1 MKQRPILIVDDEPE
15 IRQTLFDGLSTNG
28 YAIFLAENGEGALRL
43 FEQRPFDLIVLDVK
57 LPDRDGIQLLETMKN
72 RSAETPVIMMS
83 GYGTTQNAI
92 EAMRRGAF
100 DYLLKPFS
108 VDTIKQ
114 RIQVALKESLVRAE
128 VRPEVDRPE
137 MGRSETKDGLTS
149 SSPIITRDKRMLELM
164 EVCQRVAASKATV
177 LIQGE
182 SGTGKELY
190 ARYIHARSPQC
201 NGPFV
206 AVNCAS
212 LPETLFESELFGHEK
227 GAFTGALGRKI
238 GKFELAHGGTLL
250 LDEIS
255 EMSPFLQAK
264 ILRVLQEGEVDRVG
278 GKEPIPVDV
287 RVIATTNRDLEAC
300 IKKGE
305 FREDLYYRLNIISF
319 KLPPLRERAGDVD
332 LLVNHF
338 LGRYA
343 EQYNSRARSISERAW
358 TWLRKQPWQG
368 NVRQL
373 KNLMERAI
381 LMASGP
387 VLDLADFSATEQAGG
402 GAPEGQGAPV
412 TFSLREMEKNL
423 IFRALEQTN
432 GNRTHAAR
440 MLGISIRTLRNKLT
454 EYKDS
459 LPAMEMREAAGH

>member
-1 MKQRPILIVDDEPE
+1 
-15 IRQTLFDGLSTNG
+15 
-28 YAIFLAENGEGALRL
+28 
-43 FEQRPFDLIVLDVK
+43 
-57 LPDRDGIQLLETMKN
+57 
-72 RSAETPVIMMS
+72 MMS

-92 EAMRRGAF
+92 EAMRKGAF

-108 VDTIKQ
+108 VDIIKQ
-114 RIQVALKESLVRAE
+114 RIQMALKEECCPSRGPA
-128 VRPEVDRPE
+128 R
-137 MGRSETKDGLTS
+137 DGPARTS
-149 SSPIITRDKRMLELM
+149 GSPSFPIITRDKKMLELM
-164 EVCQRVAASKATV
+164 EVCQRVASSKATV

-190 ARYIHARSPQC
+190 ARYIHAQSPQC
-201 NGPFV
+201 EGPFV

-319 KLPPLRERAGDVD
+319 KLPPLRERAGDID
-332 LLVNHF
+332 LLVNYF
-338 LGRYA
+338 LKKYA
-343 EQYNSRARSISERAW
+343 DQYKSQAQSISERAW
-358 TWLRKQPWQG
+358 TWLRKQPWRG
-368 NVRQL
+368 NVREL
-373 KNLMERAI
+373 KNVLERAV
-381 LMASGP
+381 LMASEP
-387 VLDLADFSATEQAGG
+387 VLDLKDFCPMDQTGPEEPEATGRSVYVLSERDGKESDLQGVGADQRESDPRCQDAGDQHPDLEEQA
-402 GAPEGQGAPV
+402 E
-412 TFSLREMEKNL
+412 
-423 IFRALEQTN
+423 
-432 GNRTHAAR
+432 
-440 MLGISIRTLRNKLT
+440 
-454 EYKDS
+454 
-459 LPAMEMREAAGH
+459 

>member
-43 FEQRPFDLIVLDVK
+43 CDQRPFDLVVLDVK

-92 EAMRRGAF
+92 EAMRKGAF

-114 RIQVALKESLVRAE
+114 RIQMALKESVVRAE
-128 VRPEVDRPE
+128 GRPE
-137 MGRSETKDGLTS
+137 MGRPEMKSGLPPS

-164 EVCQRVAASKATV
+164 EVCQRVASSKATV

-201 NGPFV
+201 DGPFV

-278 GKEPIPVDV
+278 GKDPIPVDV

-319 KLPPLRERAGDVD
+319 KLPPLRERADDVD

-338 LGRYA
+338 LGKYA
-343 EQYNSRARSISERAW
+343 EQYKTQARSVSERAW

-368 NVRQL
+368 NVREL
-373 KNLMERAI
+373 KNLMERAV

-387 VLDLADFSATEQAGG
+387 VLDLTDFSATEQAGG
-402 GAPEGQGAPV
+402 GAPEGQGAPF

-423 IFRALEQTN
+423 IFRALEQTH
-432 GNRTHAAR
+432 GNRTHAAK
-440 MLGISIRTLRNKLT
+440 MLGISIRTLRNKLN

-459 LPAMEMREAAGH
+459 LPAMEMA

>member
-1 MKQRPILIVDDEPE
+1 MKQRTILIVDDEPE
-15 IRQTLFDGLSTNG
+15 IRETLFDGLSNNG
-28 YAIFLAENGEGALRL
+28 YAIFLAEDGEGALRL
-43 FEQRPFDLIVLDVK
+43 LDQRPFDLVVLDVK
-57 LPDRDGIQLLETMKN
+57 LPDRDGVQLLETIKN
-72 RSAETPVIMMS
+72 RSTETPVIMMS

-92 EAMRRGAF
+92 EAMRKGAF

-108 VDTIKQ
+108 VDLVKQ
-114 RIQVALKESLVRAE
+114 RIQMALKESLVR
-128 VRPEVDRPE
+128 PESQPE
-137 MGRSETKDGLTS
+137 IKGLPPS
-149 SSPIITRDKRMLELM
+149 SSLIITRDKRMLELM
-164 EVCQRVAASKATV
+164 EVCQRVASSKATV

-201 NGPFV
+201 EGPFV

-227 GAFTGALGRKI
+227 GAFTGALGKKI

-264 ILRVLQEGEVDRVG
+264 ILRVLQESEVDRIG

-319 KLPPLRERAGDVD
+319 KLPPLRERAGDID

-338 LGRYA
+338 LKKYA
-343 EQYNSRARSISERAW
+343 EQYRSRTQSVSERAW
-358 TWLRKQPWQG
+358 IWLRKQPWQG
-368 NVRQL
+368 NVREL
-373 KNLMERAI
+373 KNLLERAV
-381 LMASGP
+381 LMASEP
-387 VLDLADFSATEQAGG
+387 VLDLTDFSPTDQAGRDVSG
-402 GAPEGQGAPV
+402 GQGAPF

-423 IFRALEQTN
+423 IFKALEQTN
-432 GNRTHAAR
+432 GNRTHAAK
-440 MLGISIRTLRNKLT
+440 MLGISIRTLRNKLN

-459 LPAMEMREAAGH
+459 LPAMQAT

>member
-1 MKQRPILIVDDEPE
+1 MKQRTILIVDDEPE
-15 IRQTLFDGLSTNG
+15 IRETLFDGLSNNG
-28 YAIFLAENGEGALRL
+28 YAIFLAEDGEGALRL
-43 FEQRPFDLIVLDVK
+43 LDQRPFDLVVLDVK
-57 LPDRDGIQLLETMKN
+57 LPDRDGVQLLETIKN
-72 RSAETPVIMMS
+72 RSTETPVIMMS

-92 EAMRRGAF
+92 EAMRKGAF

-108 VDTIKQ
+108 VDLVKQ
-114 RIQVALKESLVRAE
+114 RIQMALKESLVR
-128 VRPEVDRPE
+128 PESQPE
-137 MGRSETKDGLTS
+137 IKGLPPPS
-149 SSPIITRDKRMLELM
+149 SLIITRDKRMLELM
-164 EVCQRVAASKATV
+164 EVCQRVASSKATV

-201 NGPFV
+201 EGPFV

-227 GAFTGALGRKI
+227 GAFTGALGKKI

-264 ILRVLQEGEVDRVG
+264 ILRVLQESEVDRIG

-319 KLPPLRERAGDVD
+319 KLPPLRERAGDID

-338 LGRYA
+338 LKKYA
-343 EQYNSRARSISERAW
+343 EQYRSRTQSVSERAW
-358 TWLRKQPWQG
+358 IWLRKQPWQG
-368 NVRQL
+368 NVREL
-373 KNLMERAI
+373 KNLLERAV
-381 LMASGP
+381 LMASEP
-387 VLDLADFSATEQAGG
+387 VLDLTDFSPTDQAGRDVSG
-402 GAPEGQGAPV
+402 GQGAPF

-423 IFRALEQTN
+423 IFKALEQTN
-432 GNRTHAAR
+432 GNRTHAAK
-440 MLGISIRTLRNKLT
+440 MLGISIRTLRNKLN

-459 LPAMEMREAAGH
+459 LPAMQAT

>member
-1 MKQRPILIVDDEPE
+1 MKQRPILIVDDESE
-15 IRQTLFDGLSTNG
+15 IRETLFEGLSNNG

-43 FEQRPFDLIVLDVK
+43 FDQRPFDLVVLDVK
-57 LPDRDGIQLLETMKN
+57 LPDRDGIQVLDTIKN

-92 EAMRRGAF
+92 EAMRKGAF

-108 VDTIKQ
+108 MDVIKQ
-114 RIQVALKESLVRAE
+114 RIQMALKEAVVRRE
-128 VRPEVDRPE
+128 SHPE
-137 MGRSETKDGLTS
+137 MTGFSPS
-149 SSPIITRDKRMLELM
+149 PVPIITRDKKMMELI
-164 EVCQRVAASKATV
+164 EVCQRVASSKATV

-201 NGPFV
+201 EGPFV

-255 EMSPFLQAK
+255 EMSTFLQAK
-264 ILRVLQEGEVDRVG
+264 ILRVLQESEVDRIG

-287 RVIATTNRDLEAC
+287 RVIATTNRDLKAC
-300 IKKGE
+300 IKEGV
-305 FREDLYYRLNIISF
+305 FREDLYYRLNILSF
-319 KLPPLRERAGDVD
+319 KLPLLRERAGDID
-332 LLVNHF
+332 LLVSYF
-338 LGRYA
+338 LKKYT
-343 EQYNSRARSISERAW
+343 EQYKSRAQSISERASI
-358 TWLRKQPWQG
+358 WLKKQPWRG
-368 NVRQL
+368 NVREL
-373 KNLMERAI
+373 KNVLERAV
-381 LMASGP
+381 LMASEP
-387 VLDLADFSATEQAGG
+387 VLDLKDFCPVDQIGPEESETQA
-402 GAPEGQGAPV
+402 PPF

-423 IFRALEQTN
+423 IFKALEETN
-432 GNRTHAAR
+432 GNRTHAAK
-440 MLGISIRTLRNKLT
+440 MLGISIRTLRNKLN

-459 LPAMEMREAAGH
+459 LPSMELM

>member
-1 MKQRPILIVDDEPE
+1 VMKQRPILIVDDEPE
-15 IRQTLFDGLSTNG
+15 IRETLFDGLSNNG
-28 YAIFLAENGEGALRL
+28 YAIFLAEDGEGALRL
-43 FEQRPFDLIVLDVK
+43 FDQRPFDVVVLDVK
-57 LPDRDGIQLLETMKN
+57 LPDRDGVQLLETIKN

-92 EAMRRGAF
+92 EAMRKGAF

-108 VDTIKQ
+108 VDVIKQ
-114 RIQVALKESLVRAE
+114 RIQMALKENSIHRE
-128 VRPEVDRPE
+128 SPPD
-137 MGRSETKDGLTS
+137 TTS
-149 SSPIITRDKRMLELM
+149 VSPSPSPIITRDKKMLELM
-164 EVCQRVAASKATV
+164 EVCQRVASSKATV

-190 ARYIHARSPQC
+190 AKYIHARSPQC
-201 NGPFV
+201 EGPFV

-264 ILRVLQEGEVDRVG
+264 ILRVLQEGEVDRIG

-319 KLPPLRERAGDVD
+319 KLPPLRERVGDID
-332 LLVNHF
+332 LLVSHF
-338 LGRYA
+338 LKKYG
-343 EQYNSRARSISERAW
+343 EQYKSQAQSVSERASV
-358 TWLRKQPWQG
+358 WLRKQPWQG
-368 NVRQL
+368 NVREL
-373 KNLMERAI
+373 KNLLERAV
-381 LMASGP
+381 LMASDA
-387 VLDLADFSATEQAGG
+387 VLDVTDFCPMEHAG
-402 GAPEGQGAPV
+402 AEVSEGQGPPF
-412 TFSLREMEKNL
+412 TFSLREMEKNM
-423 IFRALEQTN
+423 IFKALAQTN
-432 GNRTHAAR
+432 GNRTHAAK
-440 MLGISIRTLRNKLT
+440 MLGISIRTLRNKLN

-459 LPAMEMREAAGH
+459 LPSMQVT

>member
-1 MKQRPILIVDDEPE
+1 MKQRPILIVDDESE
-15 IRQTLFDGLSTNG
+15 IRETLFEGLSNNG

-43 FEQRPFDLIVLDVK
+43 FDQRPFDLVVLDVK
-57 LPDRDGIQLLETMKN
+57 LPDRDGIQVLDTIKN

-92 EAMRRGAF
+92 EAMRKGAF

-108 VDTIKQ
+108 MDVIKQ
-114 RIQVALKESLVRAE
+114 RIQMALKEAVVRRE
-128 VRPEVDRPE
+128 SPPE
-137 MGRSETKDGLTS
+137 MTGFSPS
-149 SSPIITRDKRMLELM
+149 PVPIITRDKKMMELI
-164 EVCQRVAASKATV
+164 EVCQRVASSKATV

-201 NGPFV
+201 EGPFV

-255 EMSPFLQAK
+255 EMSTFLQAK
-264 ILRVLQEGEVDRVG
+264 ILRVLQESEVDRIG

-287 RVIATTNRDLEAC
+287 RVIATTNRDLKAC
-300 IKKGE
+300 IKEGV
-305 FREDLYYRLNIISF
+305 FREDLYYRLNILSF
-319 KLPPLRERAGDVD
+319 KLPLLRERAGDID
-332 LLVNHF
+332 LLVSYF
-338 LGRYA
+338 LKKYT
-343 EQYNSRARSISERAW
+343 EQYKSQAQSISERASI
-358 TWLRKQPWQG
+358 WLKKQPWRG
-368 NVRQL
+368 NVREL
-373 KNLMERAI
+373 KNVLERAV
-381 LMASGP
+381 LMASEP
-387 VLDLADFSATEQAGG
+387 VLDLKDFCPVDQIGPEESETQA
-402 GAPEGQGAPV
+402 PPF

-423 IFRALEQTN
+423 IFKALEETN
-432 GNRTHAAR
+432 GNRTHAAK
-440 MLGISIRTLRNKLT
+440 MLGISIRTLRNKLN
-454 EYKDS
+454 EYKDN
-459 LPAMEMREAAGH
+459 LPSMELM

>member
-1 MKQRPILIVDDEPE
+1 MKQRPILIVDDESE
-15 IRQTLFDGLSTNG
+15 IRETLFEGLSNNG

-43 FEQRPFDLIVLDVK
+43 FDQRPFDLVVLDVK
-57 LPDRDGIQLLETMKN
+57 LPDRDGIQVLDTIKN

-92 EAMRRGAF
+92 EAMRKGAF

-108 VDTIKQ
+108 MDVIKQ
-114 RIQVALKESLVRAE
+114 RIQMALKQAVVRRESH
-128 VRPEVDRPE
+128 PETTGFSPSPV
-137 MGRSETKDGLTS
+137 
-149 SSPIITRDKRMLELM
+149 PIITRDKKMMELI
-164 EVCQRVAASKATV
+164 EVCQRVASSKATV

-201 NGPFV
+201 EGPFV

-255 EMSPFLQAK
+255 EMSTFLQAK
-264 ILRVLQEGEVDRVG
+264 ILRVLQESEVDRIG

-287 RVIATTNRDLEAC
+287 RVIATTNRDLKAC
-300 IKKGE
+300 IKEGV
-305 FREDLYYRLNIISF
+305 FRKDLYYRLNILSF
-319 KLPPLRERAGDVD
+319 KLPLLRERAGDID
-332 LLVNHF
+332 LLVSYF
-338 LGRYA
+338 LKKYT
-343 EQYNSRARSISERAW
+343 EQYKSCAQSISERASI
-358 TWLRKQPWQG
+358 WLKKQPWRG
-368 NVRQL
+368 NVREL
-373 KNLMERAI
+373 KNVLERAV
-381 LMASGP
+381 LMASEP
-387 VLDLADFSATEQAGG
+387 VLDLKDFCPMDQIGPEESETQA
-402 GAPEGQGAPV
+402 PPF

-423 IFRALEQTN
+423 IFKALEETN
-432 GNRTHAAR
+432 GNRTHAAK
-440 MLGISIRTLRNKLT
+440 MLGISIRTLRNKLN

-459 LPAMEMREAAGH
+459 LPSMELS